1 MTARPTP
8 HPSPVSRP
16 FWEACARHELVL
28 QRCAACDTTV
38 FYPRSV
44 CPACHADR
52 LDWVPVSGLATL
64 YSYTVARRPTHRRLA
79 DRVPYVIAIVELDEG
94 PRMTSTV
101 VGTDPD
107 RLAVGLRLRV
117 AFEDDPDGGVS
128 FPVFR
133 VLA

>member
-1 MTARPTP
+1 MTGRPTP

-28 QRCAACDTTV
+28 QRCAACGTTV

-44 CPACHADR
+44 CPGCLSDR
-52 LDWVPVSGLATL
+52 LDWVPVSGDATL
-64 YSYTVARRPTHRRLA
+64 YSYTVARRATHRRLA

-101 VGTDPD
+101 VGSDPD
-107 RLAVGLRLRV
+107 DLAVGLRLRV
-117 AFEDDPDGGVS
+117 DFEDAGDLA

-133 VLA
+133 VVAS

>member
-1 MTARPTP
+1 MSRPTP

-16 FWEACARHELVL
+16 FWDACARHELVL
-28 QRCAACDTTV
+28 QRCTACSAAV

-44 CPACHADR
+44 CPACGSTR
-52 LDWVPVSGLATL
+52 LEWEPASGSGTL
-64 YSYTVARRPTHRRLA
+64 YSYTVARRATHRKLA

-107 RLAVGLRLRV
+107 DLAVGLRLRV
-117 AFEDDPDGGVS
+117 AFEDDEDVS

-133 VLA
+133 VVA